1 MAVRRISALGI
12 GAAALSA
19 LAALSACSSGKTTPV
34 AVPTTT
40 TSVPAPQPTSSSG
53 TASPS
58 TTPTGTT
65 PAAMHLTFADNGKT
79 VTLHIGE
86 KLSVALD
93 SAFWTYQTPSGADL
107 RTVEANGYVAPT
119 PTCGGPQAAGS
130 GCGTKTADYVAVAS
144 GRTAVVATRVSCG
157 EAMRCTGA
165 NARFQVAVN
174 IEP

>member
-34 AVPTTT
+34 AAPTT
-40 TSVPAPQPTSSSG
+40 TSVAPQPTSSSG

-65 PAAMHLTFADNGKT
+65 PAAMQLTFADNGKT
-79 VTLHIGE
+79 VTLHVGE
-86 KLSVALD
+86 KLHVALD
-93 SAFWTYQTPSGADL
+93 SAFWTYQSPAGADL

-130 GCGTKTADYVAVAS
+130 GCGTKIADYVAVAS